1 MQLQEQIISA
11 INTSLKNPI
20 YQTMQLVNIKGILK
34 SANFLKKREGV
45 APYLIVL
52 HFVYMLVM
60 NKKIATFMKQSDNS
74 FKKDTYYR
82 LLQNSSYNWR
92 KLLSLTT
99 LKILKLLHKVQDA
112 SSVKVFIVDDTVEGK
127 TGKYVEGS
135 RDALWSNKEKRNIRG
150 VNVVSLN
157 YSDGYSNFM
166 IDFAISMGKY
176 ARVKFEEFTQEL
188 DFRTMAYKRRLEIM
202 NGKSQIA
209 IDMIKRAIKSGIY
222 ADYLL
227 IDSWY
232 SKPAFIKE
240 MNDLGLKVI
249 SRIANNNKIWN
260 FTDKEKTLN
269 AIYEKHKNI
278 KQAKAGKYGKKIQFN
293 YFSVTVEH
301 KNAGKLKIVF
311 IKTSD
316 NLIPIVS
323 TDLEIN
329 DEEII
334 VIYKRRWDIEQG
346 YKELREHFGFGQE
359 ENRIYEALIARMTLS
374 FFAYNIVSYINR
386 ISHEPKTIGGLFK
399 DLECELYTL
408 SIAMQTFIEIMD
420 KIAQIE
426 TIVNRNE
433 DFMNIIATL
442 RSTTQEL
449 LGFRCES

>member
-1 MQLQEQIISA
+1 MNLQEQILSA
-11 INTSLKNPI
+11 INTTLKNPI
-20 YQTMQLVNIKGILK
+20 YQTLQLLNIKSILK
-34 SANFLKKREGV
+34 SANFVKKREGV
-45 APYLIVL
+45 APYLVVL

-60 NKKIATFMKQSDNS
+60 NKKIATFIHQSNES

-82 LLQNSSYNWR
+82 LLQNSGYNWR

-99 LKILKLLHKVQDA
+99 HKILKLLHKVQDA
-112 SSVKVFIVDDTVEGK
+112 TSIKVFIVDDTVEGK

-135 RDALWSNKEKRNIRG
+135 RDGLWSNKEKRTIRG
-150 VNVVSLN
+150 INSVSLN

-166 IDFAISMGKY
+166 LDFAISMGNH
-176 ARVKFEEFTQEL
+176 ARIKLEEFTQEL
-188 DFRTMAYKRRLEIM
+188 DRKTTAYKRRVEIM
-202 NGKSQIA
+202 DGKSQIA
-209 IDMIKRAIKSGIY
+209 IDMVKRAIKSGIY

-227 IDSWY
+227 VDSWY
-232 SKPAFIKE
+232 SKPIFIKE
-240 MNDLGLKVI
+240 MNDMGLKVI

-260 FTDKEKTLN
+260 FTGKEKTLN
-269 AIYEKHKNI
+269 AIYEKSKKITNE
-278 KQAKAGKYGKKIQFN
+278 KMGKYGNKIQFT
-293 YFSVTVEH
+293 YFSVVVEH
-301 KNAGKLKIVF
+301 KNAGKIKIVF
-311 IKTSD
+311 LKTSD
-316 NLIPIVS
+316 NLIPIAS

-329 DEEII
+329 DEAII
-334 VIYKRRWDIEQG
+334 EIYKRRWDIEQG
-346 YKELREHFGFGQE
+346 YKELREHFGFGKE

-408 SIAMQTFIEIMD
+408 SIAMQAFIEIMD
-420 KIAQIE
+420 KIAKIE

-433 DFMNIIATL
+433 DFMAIVATL

>member
-1 MQLQEQIISA
+1 MQLQEQILSA
-11 INTSLKNPI
+11 INTTLKNPI
-20 YQTMQLVNIKGILK
+20 YQTLQLLNIKSILK
-34 SANFLKKREGV
+34 SANFVKKREGV

-60 NKKIATFMKQSDNS
+60 NKKIASFINQSNDS

-82 LLQNSSYNWR
+82 LLQNSGYNWR
-92 KLLSLTT
+92 KLLSLST

-112 SSVKVFIVDDTVEGK
+112 SQTKVFIVDDTVEGK
-127 TGKYVEGS
+127 TGKYIEGS
-135 RDALWSNKEKRNIRG
+135 RDALWSNKEKRNVRG

-166 IDFAISMGKY
+166 IDFAISMGNY

-188 DFRTMAYKRRLEIM
+188 DVRTNAYKRRLEIM
-202 NGKSQIA
+202 DGKSQIA
-209 IDMIKRAIKSGIY
+209 IDMVKRTIKSGIY

-232 SKPAFIKE
+232 SKPVFIKE

-260 FTDKEKTLN
+260 FKNKEKTLN
-269 AIYEKHKNI
+269 AIYEKQKNL
-278 KQAKAGKYGKKIQFN
+278 KHTKAGKYGKKIQFT
-293 YFSVTVEH
+293 YFSVMVEH

-316 NLIPIVS
+316 NLIPIIS

-334 VIYKRRWDIEQG
+334 EIYKRRWDIEQG
-346 YKELREHFGFGQE
+346 YKELREHFGFGKE

-408 SIAMQTFIEIMD
+408 SIAMQAFIQIMD

-433 DFMNIIATL
+433 DFMSIIATL